1 MERRN
6 HMSEKKYRDLH
17 EHLEL
22 LEWKGLLIRV
32 TREINK
38 DTELHPLVRWQYR
51 GGIAEEDRKAFLFE
65 NVTDAKGRKYDIPVV
80 VGALA
85 ANPEIYCTGIG
96 CSREEVGEIW
106 EKALASP
113 IASVTVDKA
122 PAQEVVIMGDDL
134 DKEGN
139 GTDRFP
145 IPISTPGFD
154 NAPYSTCSH
163 WLTKDSEAGIRNVG
177 NYRGQM
183 KGRRRVGLFPS
194 GLGQDIQVHW
204 EKCKAKGV
212 PLEAAL
218 VIGAPP
224 VVSYASVQKVPRG
237 VDEIAVAGGLI
248 GEPIPVVKCKTV
260 DIEVPADAEIVIEGK
275 ISTDFLEPEGPFGE
289 SHGYMHPRQINPYMD
304 VTCITHKRNPIFVSW
319 ISQVT
324 PSESSVV
331 KKVGY
336 EPMFL
341 NHLKNACS
349 IKTINRVV
357 LHEPLTNL
365 RKFLIIQMDKPSES
379 EVWRALFSA
388 TSFHQGVGK
397 IVVTVD
403 MDIDPENLDAVVWA
417 MCYRMRP
424 HLDVQIARGF
434 EKGHAPPFVGA
445 SETTDIASL
454 HDPANES
461 ALLINAILKEPYP
474 PISLPKKEYMEN
486 AKRIWE
492 ELGLPELTPQAP
504 WYGYS
509 LGQWDEELEK
519 EAERAVRG
527 DYFITGDSQTKLRVK
542 V

>member
-1 MERRN
+1 MGER
-6 HMSEKKYRDLH
+6 KYKDLH
-17 EHLEL
+17 EHVDL
-22 LEWKGLLIRV
+22 LEQKGLLIRV

-51 GGIAEEDRKAFLFE
+51 GGIAEQDRKAFLFE

-85 ANPEIYCTGIG
+85 ANPEIYCLGIG
-96 CSREEVGEIW
+96 CSREEVCEIW

-113 IASVTVDKA
+113 VASVTVEEA
-122 PAQEVVIMGDDL
+122 PAQEVVIMGDEL
-134 DKEGN
+134 DEEGN

-145 IPISTPGFD
+145 TPISTPGFD

-163 WLTKDSEAGIRNVG
+163 WVTKDIETGIRNVG

-204 EKCKAKGV
+204 EKCKAKGL

-275 ISTDFLEPEGPFGE
+275 ISTEFLEPEGPFGE
-289 SHGYMHPRQINPYMD
+289 SHGYMHPRQINPYME
-304 VTCITHKRNPIFVSW
+304 VTCITHKKKPIFVSW

-341 NHLKNACS
+341 NHLKNVCS
-349 IKTINRVV
+349 IKSVNRVV

-388 TSFHQGVGK
+388 TAFHQGVGK
-397 IVVTVD
+397 IVVAVD

-424 HLDVQIARGF
+424 HLDVQIVRGF
-434 EKGHAPPFVGA
+434 EKGHAPPFSGA
-445 SETTDIASL
+445 SDSTDIASL

-486 AKRIWE
+486 ARRIWE
-492 ELGLPELTPQAP
+492 ELGLPKLTPQAP
-504 WYGYS
+504 WHGYS

-527 DYFITGDSQTKLRVK
+527 DYFINGDVQAKRRMK